1 MALDM
6 YLVLKGVKGETKDDA
21 FKGKGGIDI
30 LAWSFGVSN
39 SGSAHMGGGIGSGK
53 ANFQDISITKYID
66 LSSAA
71 LMQSVSKGTH
81 FDTAEITVR
90 KAGGTALEY
99 YKIALSE
106 VMVTSYQT
114 GGSGGEDRLTESI
127 TLTFAKVE
135 VKYQA
140 QNEKGAAAGDTS
152 FGYDIAG
159 NKESAFKA
167 A

>member
-1 MALDM
+1 MAIDQF
-6 YLVLKGVKGETKDDA
+6 LKISGVKGESRDDA
-21 FKGKGGIDI
+21 FKGEIDI

-39 SGSAHMGGGIGSGK
+39 AGSAHVGGGIGSGK

-66 LSSAA
+66 LSSAK
-71 LMQSVSKGTH
+71 LMESVSIGTH
-81 FDTAEITVR
+81 FPEASITVR
-90 KAGGTALEY
+90 KAGGKALDY
-99 YKIALSE
+99 YKIDMKQ

-114 GGSGGEDRLTESI
+114 GGSGGEDRLTESL

-140 QNEKGAAAGDTS
+140 QSATGDKAGDTK
-152 FGYDIAG
+152 FGYDIAA
-159 NKESAFKA
+159 NKQA

>member
-6 YLVLKGVKGETKDDA
+6 FLKLKDVAGESRDDA
-21 FKGKGGIDI
+21 FKGEIDI

-39 SGSAHMGGGIGSGK
+39 SGSAHVGGGIGSGK

-66 LSSAA
+66 LSSAK
-71 LMQSVSKGTH
+71 LMESVSVGTH
-81 FDTAEITVR
+81 FPTASITVR
-90 KAGGTALEY
+90 KAGGKKQLDY
-99 YKIALSE
+99 YVIELKE

-114 GGSGGEDRLTESI
+114 GGSGGEDRLTESL
-127 TLTFAKVE
+127 TLTFANVE

-140 QNEKGAAAGDTS
+140 QSATGEKAGDTK
-152 FGYDIAG
+152 FGYDIAA
-159 NKESAFKA
+159 NKQA

>member
-6 YLVLKGVKGETKDDA
+6 FLELKGVKGETRDDK
-21 FKGKGGIDI
+21 FKGKGGVDI
-30 LAWSFGVSN
+30 LAWSFGVTN
-39 SGSAHMGGGIGSGK
+39 SGSAHVGGGIGSGK

-71 LMQSVSKGTH
+71 LMESVSVGTH
-81 FDTAEITVR
+81 FDEARITVR
-90 KAGGTALEY
+90 KAGGKNAQLDY
-99 YKIALSE
+99 YTIELKE

-114 GGSGGEDRLTESI
+114 GGSGGEDRLTESL
-127 TLTFAKVE
+127 TLTFAKVN

-140 QNEKGAAAGDTS
+140 QNEKGAAAGDTK
-152 FGYDIAG
+152 FGYDIA
-159 NKESAFKA
+159 AHKA